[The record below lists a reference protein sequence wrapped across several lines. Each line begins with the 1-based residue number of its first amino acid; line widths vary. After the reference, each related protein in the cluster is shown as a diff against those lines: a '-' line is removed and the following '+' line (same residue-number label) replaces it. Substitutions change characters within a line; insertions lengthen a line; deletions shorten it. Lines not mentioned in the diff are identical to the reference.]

1 MSPTGAPTRRE
12 KNKEEI
18 IMKKIVSLV
27 LALML
32 CMALLAPAMAED
44 FTIVVNLKTLSSE
57 YWQTV
62 KSGIDQ
68 AAEELGITIDV
79 QGPPAESD
87 IQGQVNQIETQL
99 AGAPDAIIIAPDDND
114 AVVGVLESTGYQ
126 GIVVFCDT
134 TNTYEN
140 QTSFVGTSND
150 EAAYGGGVYGVA
162 LNGADTK
169 ALIIY
174 GQEGDNT
181 SNLRKS
187 GYEKALEEAG
197 VEPVAEMSGNNNTA
211 DSKSVMEAQLIA
223 NEDINLVLCH
233 NDDSAL
239 GAIEAIKEAGK
250 EGIAVIG
257 FDGNTSALESIA
269 AGEMKATIA
278 QQPAVMGY
286 LSVMTAV
293 SALKGEEVDKVV
305 SVPTVVIDAENVGEY
320 LK

>member
-1 MSPTGAPTRRE
+1 
-12 KNKEEI
+12 
-18 IMKKIVSLV
+18 MKKILSVV

-32 CMALLAPAMAED
+32 VAMLAVPAMAEAD
-44 FTIVVNLKTLSSE
+44 YTIVVNLKTLSSE

-62 KSGIDQ
+62 KSGIDR

-99 AGAPDAIIIAPDDND
+99 GGNPDAIIIAPDDND

-140 QTSFVGTSND
+140 QTAFVGTSND
-150 EAAYGGGVYGVA
+150 EAAYGGGVYGA
-162 LNGADTK
+162 AINGADTK

-197 VEPVAEMSGNNNTA
+197 LTPVAEMSGNNNTA
-211 DSKSVMEAQLIA
+211 DSKNVMEAQLIA

-239 GAIEAIKEAGK
+239 GALEAIKEAGK
-250 EGIAVIG
+250 EGITVIG

-269 AGEMKATIA
+269 AGELAATIA
-278 QQPAVMGY
+278 QQPEEMGY
-286 LSVMTAV
+286 LSVMTVV
-293 SALKGEEVDKVV
+293 SALKGETVEKVI
-305 SVPTVVIDAENVGEY
+305 SVPTVVIDAANVADY

>member
-1 MSPTGAPTRRE
+1 
-12 KNKEEI
+12 
-18 IMKKIVSLV
+18 MKKILSVV

-32 CMALLAPAMAED
+32 VAMLAVPAMAEAD

-62 KSGIDQ
+62 KAGIDR
-68 AAEELGITIDV
+68 AADELGITIDV

-87 IQGQVNQIETQL
+87 IAGQVNQIETQL
-99 AGAPDAIIIAPDDND
+99 AGNPDAIIIAPDDND

-134 TNTYEN
+134 KNTFEN
-140 QTSFVGTSND
+140 QTAFVGTSND

-162 LNGADTK
+162 INGADTK

-181 SNLRKS
+181 SNLRKA

-197 VEPVAEMSGNNNTA
+197 LEPVAVMSGNNNTA
-211 DSKSVMEAQLIA
+211 DSKNVMEGQLIA
-223 NEDINLVLCH
+223 NPDINLVLCH

-239 GAIEAIKEAGK
+239 GALEAIKEAGK
-250 EGIAVIG
+250 EGITVIG

-278 QQPAVMGY
+278 QQPEEMGY

-293 SALKGEEVDKVV
+293 SALKGETVEKVI
-305 SVPTVVIDAENVGEY
+305 SVPTIVIDGETVADY

>member
-1 MSPTGAPTRRE
+1 
-12 KNKEEI
+12 
-18 IMKKIVSLV
+18 MKKI
-27 LALML
+27 LALALAMML
-32 CMALLAPAMAED
+32 ALTMVSAMAEAD

-62 KSGIDQ
+62 KSGIDK

-140 QTSFVGTSND
+140 QTAFVGTSND

-162 LNGADTK
+162 INGENTK

-187 GYEKALEEAG
+187 GYEKALAEAG
-197 VEPVAEMSGNNNTA
+197 LEPVEEMSGNNNTA
-211 DSKSVMEAQLIA
+211 DSKNVMEAQLLA
-223 NEDINLVLCH
+223 HEDINLVLCH

-239 GAIEAIKEAGK
+239 GALEAIKEAGK
-250 EGIAVIG
+250 EGISVIG
-257 FDGNTSALESIA
+257 FDGNTSALESIRD
-269 AGEMKATIA
+269 GELTATIA
-278 QQPAVMGY
+278 QQPAEMGY

-293 SALKGEEVDKVV
+293 SALKGETVEKVV
-305 SVPTVVIDAENVGEY
+305 SVPTVVIDGTNVAEH
-320 LK
+320 LQ

>member
-1 MSPTGAPTRRE
+1 
-12 KNKEEI
+12 
-18 IMKKIVSLV
+18 MKKILSVV

-32 CMALLAPAMAED
+32 LAMMAVPAMAED

-62 KSGIDQ
+62 KSGIDK
-68 AAEELGITIDV
+68 AAEELGLTIDV

-99 AGAPDAIIIAPDDND
+99 TGNPDAIIIAPDDND

-134 TNTYEN
+134 TNTFEN
-140 QTSFVGTSND
+140 QTAFVGTSND
-150 EAAYGGGVYGVA
+150 EAAYGGGVYGAA

-197 VEPVAEMSGNNNTA
+197 LTPVAEMSGNNNTA
-211 DSKSVMEAQLIA
+211 DSKNVMEAQLIS
-223 NEDINLVLCH
+223 NPDINLVLCH

-239 GAIEAIKEAGK
+239 GALEAIKEAGK

-269 AGEMKATIA
+269 AGELKATIA
-278 QQPAVMGY
+278 QQPAEMGY

-293 SALKGEEVDKVV
+293 AALKGETVEKVV
-305 SVPTVVIDAENVGEY
+305 SVPTVVIDADNVAEH
-320 LK
+320 LQ

>member
-1 MSPTGAPTRRE
+1 
-12 KNKEEI
+12 
-18 IMKKIVSLV
+18 MKKILSLV
-27 LALML
+27 LAMML
-32 CMALLAPAMAED
+32 CAMLVVPAMADD
-44 FTIVVNLKTLSSE
+44 FTVVVNLKTLSSE

-62 KSGIDQ
+62 KSGIDK
-68 AAEELGITIDV
+68 AAEELGMTIDV

-99 AGAPDAIIIAPDDND
+99 GGAPDAIIIAPDDND
-114 AVVGVLESTGYQ
+114 AVVGVLEGYE

-162 LNGADTK
+162 INGENTK

-187 GYEKALEEAG
+187 GYEKALAEAG
-197 VEPVAEMSGNNNTA
+197 LEPVAEMSGNNNTA
-211 DSKSVMEAQLIA
+211 DSKAVMEAQLIA
-223 NEDINLVLCH
+223 NPDINLVLCH

-239 GAIEAIKEAGK
+239 GALEAIKEAGV
-250 EGIAVIG
+250 EGISVIG

-269 AGEMKATIA
+269 AGELKATIA
-278 QQPAVMGY
+278 QQPAEMGY
-286 LSVMTAV
+286 LSVMTAIA
-293 SALKGEEVDKVV
+293 ALKGEAVEKVV
-305 SVPTVVIDAENVGEY
+305 SVPTVVIDGENVADY

>member
-99 AGAPDAIIIAPDDND
+99 AGNPDAIIIAPDDND

-257 FDGNTSALESIA
+257 FDNIPTSQYIEGGLTTIGTPFAEIA
-269 AGEMKATIA
+269 AIVVRILLHRISQPFGQPQQVAIKPSLIVRAT
-278 QQPAVMGY
+278 
-286 LSVMTAV
+286 T
-293 SALKGEEVDKVV
+293 
-305 SVPTVVIDAENVGEY
+305 
-320 LK
+320 

>member
-1 MSPTGAPTRRE
+1 
-12 KNKEEI
+12 
-18 IMKKIVSLV
+18 MKKTLSLV
-27 LALML
+27 LVLVLCAML
-32 CMALLAPAMAED
+32 VVPAMAED
-44 FTIVVNLKTLSSE
+44 YNIVVNLKTLSSE

-62 KSGIDQ
+62 KSGLDK
-68 AAEELGITIDV
+68 AAEELGMSIDV

-114 AVVGVLESTGYQ
+114 AVVGVLDGYE

-140 QTSFVGTSND
+140 QTAFVGTSND

-162 LNGADTK
+162 INGEATK

-187 GYEKALEEAG
+187 GYEKALAEAG
-197 VEPVAEMSGNNNTA
+197 LEPVAEMSGNNNTA
-211 DSKSVMEAQLIA
+211 DSKAVMEAQLIA
-223 NEDINLVLCH
+223 NPDINLVLCH

-239 GAIEAIKEAGK
+239 GALEAIKEAGV
-250 EGIAVIG
+250 EGISVIG

-269 AGEMKATIA
+269 AGELKATIA
-278 QQPAVMGY
+278 QQPAEMGY
-286 LSVMTAV
+286 LSVMTAIA
-293 SALKGEEVDKVV
+293 ALNGEEVEKVV

>member
-1 MSPTGAPTRRE
+1 
-12 KNKEEI
+12 
-18 IMKKIVSLV
+18 MKKILSVV

-32 CMALLAPAMAED
+32 VAMLAVPAMAED

-62 KSGIDQ
+62 KAGIDC
-68 AAEELGITIDV
+68 AAEELGMTIDV

-99 AGAPDAIIIAPDDND
+99 SGAPDAIIIAPDDND

-134 TNTYEN
+134 TNTFEN
-140 QTSFVGTSND
+140 QTAFVGTSND
-150 EAAYGGGVYGVA
+150 EAAYGGGVYGA
-162 LNGADTK
+162 AINGENTK

-211 DSKSVMEAQLIA
+211 DSKAVMEAQLIA
-223 NEDINLVLCH
+223 NPDINLVLCH

-239 GAIEAIKEAGK
+239 GALEAIKEAGV

-257 FDGNTSALESIA
+257 FDGNASAKESIA
-269 AGEMKATIA
+269 AGELTATIA
-278 QQPAVMGY
+278 QQPEEMGY
-286 LSVMTAV
+286 LSVMTAL
-293 SALKGEEVDKVV
+293 SALKGEPVEKVI
-305 SVPTVVIDAENVGEY
+305 SVPTVVIDASNVAEN
-320 LK
+320 